1 MSFSNPA
8 GSDRAATDSY
18 VRLLLELLDK
28 RDPIG
33 ILDDVI
39 PQIESLTRG
48 VSPENLRRPEA
59 PEKWSII
66 QVVQHLAD
74 TDLVVGYRIRK
85 ILAEDNPAIEG
96 YDQDRWAVSLHYDRA
111 ELKEAM
117 TQLRGVRTGNLRLIR
132 SLSEKERARTGI
144 HAERGVESVWRLTEL
159 AAAHDLVHRQQ
170 ITRIKSKL

>member
-8 GSDRAATDSY
+8 GSAKEDAGSY
-18 VRLLLELLDK
+18 VKALLEVLGD

-33 ILDDVI
+33 ILDDII
-39 PQIESLTRG
+39 PQIESLTRK

-59 PEKWSII
+59 PGKWSII
-66 QVVQHLAD
+66 HVVQHLAD

-96 YDQDRWAVSLHYDRA
+96 YDQDRWAARLHYERA
-111 ELKEAM
+111 ELKEAIM
-117 TQLRGVRTGNLRLIR
+117 QLRGVRTGNLRVIR

-144 HAERGVESVWRLTEL
+144 HAERGPESVWRLTEL
-159 AAAHDLVHRQQ
+159 AAAHDLVHRNQ
-170 ITRIKSKL
+170 IARIKSKL

>member
-8 GSDRAATDSY
+8 GSARDAVQGY
-18 VRLLLELLDK
+18 VRALLEVLGK

-48 VSPENLRRPEA
+48 LSRENLRRPEA
-59 PEKWSII
+59 AGKWSII
-66 QVVQHLAD
+66 QVIQHLAD

-96 YDQDRWAVSLHYDRA
+96 YDQDRWAASLHYDRA
-111 ELKEAM
+111 DLKEAIM
-117 TQLRGVRTGNLRLIR
+117 QLRGVRTGNLRLIR
-132 SLSEKERARTGI
+132 SLSDQERARTGI
-144 HAERGVESVWRLTEL
+144 HAERGPESVWRLTEL
-159 AAAHDLVHRQQ
+159 AAAHDIVHRNQ
-170 ITRIKSKL
+170 IARIKSKL

>member
-8 GSDRAATDSY
+8 GSDRQATDSY
-18 VRLLLELLDK
+18 VRALLELLGK

-48 VSPENLRRPEA
+48 VSPENLRRPEG

-74 TDLVVGYRIRK
+74 TDLVVGYRMRR
-85 ILAEDNPAIEG
+85 ILAEDSPAIEG
-96 YDQDRWAVSLHYDRA
+96 YDQDRWAASLHYDRA
-111 ELKEAM
+111 GLKEAIM
-117 TQLRGVRTGNLRLIR
+117 QLRGVRTGNLRLIR
-132 SLSEKERARTGI
+132 SLTDKERARIGI
-144 HAERGVESVWRLTEL
+144 HAERGPESVWRLTEL
-159 AAAHDLVHRQQ
+159 AAAHDLVHRNQ
-170 ITRIKSKL
+170 IARIKSKL